1 MADYPVTKKDF
12 TTKINDEDPYDADDI
27 NEVQTEL
34 RAVIDFIGTAKAEQ
48 LSLLRVLQGY
58 RQGKGISVVSGDTV
72 SFPASEIW
80 INERGCRNTAAFTRD
95 LADDIAA
102 STNTD
107 YYLFAVDDADGTFSL
122 EFRTAATSVS
132 GKRNVATV
140 HSSSGDATVISTI
153 VDDDIFG
160 TDAPHNFSDE
170 ILQRPVLKDYA
181 ETLVEANTSTTYTIN
196 FENGNVFELTLTG
209 NVTYT
214 FSNSPANNIGGSFTL
229 IQKQDATGSRT
240 VTWPASVKWASGSA
254 PTVTAAASSIDVFT
268 FITTDGGASWY
279 GFTGGQNFS

>member
-1 MADYPVTKKDF
+1 M
-12 TTKINDEDPYDADDI
+12 
-27 NEVQTEL
+27 
-34 RAVIDFIGTAKAEQ
+34 
-48 LSLLRVLQGY
+48 
-58 RQGKGISVVSGDTV
+58 
-72 SFPASEIW
+72 
-80 INERGCRNTAAFTRD
+80 
-95 LADDIAA
+95 
-102 STNTD
+102 
-107 YYLFAVDDADGTFSL
+107 
-122 EFRTAATSVS
+122 EFRTASTSVS
-132 GKRNVATV
+132 GKRKVATV
-140 HSSSGDATVISTI
+140 HTSSGDATVISTI

-214 FSNSPANNIGGSFTL
+214 FSNPPVNNIGGSFTL
-229 IQKQDATGSRT
+229 IQKQDGTGSRT

-254 PTVTAAASSIDVFT
+254 PTVTAAASSIDIFT